1 MIREPRAPRGHRWT
15 LRLRLLIALLCLSGL
30 GLAVVAGTS
39 TALLRNSLMQRVD
52 QQIRHISEPWIG
64 GRGPLPGPTRPEDR
78 RHDPPS
84 DFRLV
89 FLDPTGR
96 QLSAP
101 WQGLDAS
108 GPRLPKLDQ
117 AHVAAHNGVAFTADD
132 SAGGNGW
139 RVRAVVLPTGQTAV
153 VAMSLASLDSTVGQ
167 LLTIELVVGG
177 VVLVLVGVAAM
188 TVVRLGLRP
197 LTRIEA
203 TAEAIAAGDLDRRVP
218 DTDSR
223 TETGRLGQALNTM
236 LGRLADA
243 LRQRERSEDRLRRF
257 VGDASHELR
266 TPLTSI
272 RGFAELYRRAGA
284 TDPADVA
291 RMMSRIESE
300 AIRMGLLVEDL
311 LLLARLD
318 QQRALDFTDVDLVPL
333 AQDAVHDARARE
345 PEREISLL
353 SPANAVRV
361 IGDEHRLRQ
370 VVTNLV
376 TNALTHTP
384 AGTAVRVTVDN
395 VPASNGHG
403 PPAAAAG
410 APLPLSESL
419 ASLEVQDEGPGVS
432 PAEANRVF
440 DRFYRADPARSRKRG
455 GAGLGLAISAAILEA
470 HNGRIELYSP
480 PHSGATF
487 RVLLPPA

>member
-1 MIREPRAPRGHRWT
+1 MRGQRWT
-15 LRLRLLIALLCLSGL
+15 LRLRLIITLLCLSGL
-30 GLAVVAGTS
+30 GLAVVAGAS
-39 TALLRNSLMQRVD
+39 TVLLRNSLMQKVD
-52 QQIRHISEPWIG
+52 GQIRHLSEPWIK
-64 GRGPLPGPTRPEDR
+64 GRTPLPGQPAPEDR

-89 FLDPTGR
+89 FLDPAGR

-101 WQGLDAS
+101 WQGTDAS
-108 GPRLPKLDQ
+108 GPKLPDLDR
-117 AHVAAHNGVAFTADD
+117 AHVAEHNGQLFTTPDL
-132 SAGGNGW
+132 AGGTGW
-139 RVRAVVLPTGQTAV
+139 RVRAVALPNGATAV
-153 VAMSLASLDSTVGQ
+153 VAMSLASLASTVDQ
-167 LLTIELVVGG
+167 LLIIELVVGG
-177 VVLVLVGVAAM
+177 VVLLLLGVVAM
-188 TVVRLGLRP
+188 TVVRIGLRP

-203 TAEAIAAGDLDRRVP
+203 TAEAIAAGELDRRVP

-236 LGRLADA
+236 LSRLADA
-243 LRQRERSEDRLRRF
+243 LRQREQSEDRLRRF

-272 RGFAELYRRAGA
+272 RGFAELYRRGGA
-284 TDPADVA
+284 AEPADVA
-291 RMMSRIESE
+291 LMMSRIESE

-318 QQRALDFTDVDLVPL
+318 QQRALDLADVDLVSL

-345 PEREISLL
+345 PDREISLS
-353 SPANAVRV
+353 SPAKPVRV

-384 AGTAVRVTVDN
+384 AGTAVQVRVDN

-403 PPAAAAG
+403 RPAAVAG
-410 APLPLSESL
+410 APMPTSESL
-419 ASLEVQDEGPGVS
+419 ASLEVRDEGPGV
-432 PAEANRVF
+432 PPREASRVF

-470 HNGRIELYSP
+470 HNGRIELYTSP
-480 PHSGATF
+480 RSGATF